1 MADRPTI
8 RNQVPPEEK
17 TTTAAER
24 RTGREA
30 RTALSALNAR
40 LVLAAFGVVSCA
52 LLAWWAAE
60 LNIPALSGLL
70 AALALIAAVDLFII
84 RRRRQAR
91 GDGSH
96 SLFE

>member
-17 TTTAAER
+17 TDTARER

-40 LVLAAFGVVSCA
+40 LVLAVFGVVSCA

-60 LNIPALSGLL
+60 LEIPALSGLL
-70 AALALIAAVDLFII
+70 ATLALIAAVDLFVIQ
-84 RRRRQAR
+84 RRRRAR
-91 GDGSH
+91 DDGSY